1 MSLQVLYYFWIWCH
15 NNQASTLILNR
26 AALRYQR
33 KKKKYFAF
41 FSISQVAYWCPS
53 SLYHFWMH
61 WILLNTPSKRDFPKI
76 SENSH
81 FEKYF
86 DFGSGFLLSKNQ
98 LKCKKLLFKVSVGRY
113 IIHLMTKLSL
123 FRHSQWR
130 NDVSGWIWAKIFFEN
145 QKLPKLR
152 KSYEIGDFGS

>member
-76 SENSH
+76 SENGH
-81 FEKYF
+81 FWIYF
-86 DFGSGFLLSKNQ
+86 EFASGFLLSRSNSNH
-98 LKCKKLLFKVSVGRY
+98 KKLLFKTSLGKY
-113 IIHLMTKLSL
+113 FIHLMIKLSL
-123 FRHSQWR
+123 LRHSIWKYKGP
-130 NDVSGWIWAKIFFEN
+130 GWIWAKKNFEN
-145 QKLPKLR
+145 RKLIKLT
-152 KSYEIGDFGS
+152 SSHGIGDFGS